1 MSSPA
6 VRLPIAACVIVA
18 ACVAPAGAQ
27 DGGFPD
33 LPQPP
38 PIESLLDMPQGPRGS
53 RAAYLGLVTRAAE
66 QAGLPAAVADA
77 VVQVE
82 SGYDPEARGDVGEI
96 GLMQVRPTTAAM
108 LGYAGDL
115 AGLFAPETN
124 VRLGVTYLARAW
136 RLAGGD
142 LCRTLMKYRAGWG
155 EEAMTARSVQ
165 YCERARRHLA
175 AIGSPLGEGAT
186 PVSVASIEPGS
197 NAATAPPRSALGV
210 VDDAYRRE
218 LRLAQAQAR
227 SRRANRTEA
236 DSRRFWAAHEA
247 RIRAV
252 KARLRI
258 SGL

>member
-1 MSSPA
+1 M
-6 VRLPIAACVIVA
+6 
-18 ACVAPAGAQ
+18 PAG
-27 DGGFPD
+27 
-33 LPQPP
+33 
-38 PIESLLDMPQGPRGS
+38 
-53 RAAYLGLVTRAAE
+53 
-66 QAGLPAAVADA
+66 VADA

-115 AGLFAPETN
+115 AGLFEPETN

-155 EEAMTARSVQ
+155 EEAMTTRSVQ

-186 PVSVASIEPGS
+186 PVSVASDGPGS
-197 NAATAPPRSALGV
+197 GAALCAFALG
-210 VDDAYRRE
+210 
-218 LRLAQAQAR
+218 
-227 SRRANRTEA
+227 SRRR
-236 DSRRFWAAHEA
+236 
-247 RIRAV
+247 
-252 KARLRI
+252 
-258 SGL
+258 G